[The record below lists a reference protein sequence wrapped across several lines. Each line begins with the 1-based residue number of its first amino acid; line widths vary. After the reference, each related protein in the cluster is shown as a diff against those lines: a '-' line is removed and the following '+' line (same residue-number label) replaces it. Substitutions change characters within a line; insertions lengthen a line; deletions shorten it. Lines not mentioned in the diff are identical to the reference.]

1 MSLALDWYERGPQ
14 CMNCGQRVLDA
25 EVKFSEHGV
34 MFSGIC
40 KSEICRKLP
49 PGGNPFMIAFSNSG
63 REEE

>member
-1 MSLALDWYERGPQ
+1 
-14 CMNCGQRVLDA
+14 MNCGERVLDA